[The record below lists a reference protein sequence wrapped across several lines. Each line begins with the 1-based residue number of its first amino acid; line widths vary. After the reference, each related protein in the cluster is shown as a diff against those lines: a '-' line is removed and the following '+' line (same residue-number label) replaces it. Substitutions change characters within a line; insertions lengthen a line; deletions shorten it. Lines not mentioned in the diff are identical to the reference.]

1 MSIRSRIEDALL
13 LYQSGRYE
21 GAFLNALVAVAA
33 TARLE
38 DPNYAMRDGECFE
51 AFLDKQHRNVI
62 KIEFR
67 GELHTVPHIF
77 YKWFRCELV
86 HEGGLP
92 MDVQFIDT
100 DTMSI
105 RAGGAPEY
113 ILKISKGW
121 FHWLVNAVVVAQCN
135 ANEFK
140 KPLSTIYSG
149 GLLKS
154 RL

>member
-1 MSIRSRIEDALL
+1 MSIRSRIEDAIF
-13 LYQSGRYE
+13 LYQGGRYE

-38 DPNYAMRDGECFE
+38 DPSHTMRDGKCFE
-51 AFLDKQHRNVI
+51 TFLDKQRRGII

-92 MDVQFIDT
+92 IDVQFIET
-100 DTMSI
+100 EAMSI
-105 RAGGAPEY
+105 RAGGSPEY
-113 ILKISKGW
+113 VLKISKGW
-121 FHWLVNAVVVAQCN
+121 FHWLVNAVIVAPCN
-135 ANEFK
+135 VNEFK
-140 KPLSTIYSG
+140 KSLPTIHSN
-149 GLLKS
+149 
-154 RL
+154 

>member
-1 MSIRSRIEDALL
+1 MSIRSRIEDAIL

-38 DPNYAMRDGECFE
+38 DPNHTMRDGECFE
-51 AFLDKQHRNVI
+51 AFLEKQRKGVLQ
-62 KIEFR
+62 IEFR
-67 GELHTVPHIF
+67 GELNSIPHIF

-92 MDVQFIDT
+92 IDVQFIDT
-100 DTMSI
+100 DEMSI

-113 ILKISKGW
+113 VLKISTGW
-121 FHWLVNAVVVAQCN
+121 FKWLINSVVTAPCN
-135 ANEFK
+135 ASEFAEK
-140 KPLSTIYSG
+140 LPTS
-149 GLLKS
+149 
-154 RL
+154 

>member
-38 DPNYAMRDGECFE
+38 DPNHTMRDGDCFE
-51 AFLDKQHRNVI
+51 AFLDKQRRGVI

-113 ILKISKGW
+113 VLKISNGW
-121 FHWLVNAVVVAQCN
+121 FHWLVNAVVVAPCN

-140 KPLSTIYSG
+140 KPLSTIYS
-149 GLLKS
+149 S
-154 RL
+154 RPLNSGH